1 MVAGRKKRYWS
12 TSCCFS
18 LSPNGMN
25 VSSSEAAAW
34 VIEAV
39 GTAPPR
45 KVASA
50 EPSVSMS
57 TAACCVALS
66 GEKSS

>member
-1 MVAGRKKRYWS
+1 MK
-12 TSCCFS
+12 
-18 LSPNGMN
+18 
-25 VSSSEAAAW
+25 VSSIEAAAW
-34 VIEAV
+34 VIDAV

-45 KVASA
+45 NVASA
-50 EPSVSMS
+50 DPSVSMS